1 MEFIDLLVIEDL
13 KKHLEVLTNQKNLEH
28 KKLENV
34 KIELYTKDCPIIT
47 QYIAI

>member
-13 KKHLEVLTNQKNLEH
+13 KKHLEVFTNQKNQEH
-28 KKLENV
+28 KKTENL
-34 KIELYTKDCPIIT
+34 KIKLDTKDCPIIT